1 MAFEPTAKKRIVDPY
16 PRRLY
21 LIFSLLALVSALGLD
36 YAAARRG
43 EKAYLFASRPPQ
55 GEAAV
60 AAVPLADSM
69 RRFLGASGLPPE
81 AVEESEDADG
91 NLLLTARL
99 PAKDYEP
106 LASRLDKKL
115 RNLGISAE
123 KEKSEEEGISSYSW
137 RMTGPQR
144 EALVL
149 VFSLLK
155 PPEEEMAGE
164 EAAPAR
170 PENQVAI
177 IIDDMGDSLEVLQE
191 ISDLGQPL
199 TVSILP
205 LSLYAVETAR
215 MAHENGLHVMLHL
228 PGESLNHQEGNSLTA
243 GLIKSGMSEEDVRS
257 LVEASLSRIPY
268 VEGVNNHMGSKIT
281 QEEPVMRPILDILKS
296 RDLFFLDS
304 RTTADSI
311 AFNLARNMGLRA
323 GFRNVFLDSTV
334 GVDFSRKQIIELF
347 RLAQKTGRAI
357 GIGHPFPETL
367 RALKD
372 NLGLAK
378 KYRVKLVFVSDIIPK

>member
-1 MAFEPTAKKRIVDPY
+1 
-16 PRRLY
+16 
-21 LIFSLLALVSALGLD
+21 
-36 YAAARRG
+36 
-43 EKAYLFASRPPQ
+43 
-55 GEAAV
+55 
-60 AAVPLADSM
+60 M

-191 ISDLGQPL
+191 ISDLGQPV

-311 AFNLARNMGLRA
+311 AFDLARNMGLRA

-372 NLGLAK
+372 NLSLAK